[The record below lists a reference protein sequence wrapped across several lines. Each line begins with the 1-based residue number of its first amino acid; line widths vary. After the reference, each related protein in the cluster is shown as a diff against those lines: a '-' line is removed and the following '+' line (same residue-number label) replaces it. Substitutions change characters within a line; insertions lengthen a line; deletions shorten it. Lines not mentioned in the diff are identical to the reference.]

1 MTRIGEIIL
10 IEQDGITIE
19 CYLPKAD
26 LLGALVS
33 TENQSHM
40 AIVGGLTSICI
51 EAGKSSQA
59 FGNEHSSDSSNDQ
72 AFPHLKN
79 SLRVLGKAYSWEKF
93 SSFLTLNQGLYLVE
107 FSSTIFDDLNY
118 WRTLA
123 KLSFDSITPHINWL
137 RNHDPLFN
145 IDLYLQKLS
154 QHSRPLAWNLYLQ
167 NVEYT

>member
-19 CYLPKAD
+19 CYQPQTG

-33 TENQSHM
+33 TETQSHM
-40 AIVGGLTSICI
+40 AILGELTSICI

-59 FGNEHSSDSSNDQ
+59 FGNEHSSDSSNAQ

-79 SLRVLGKAYSWEKF
+79 SLRILGKAALWEKV
-93 SSFLTLNQGLYLVE
+93 SSFLTLNQGIYLVE
-107 FSSTIFDDLNY
+107 FSSTIYDDLHY

-123 KLSFDSITPHINWL
+123 KLSFDSIYQHINWL
-137 RNHDPLFN
+137 KNHDPLFN
-145 IDLYLQKLS
+145 LDQYLQKLS
-154 QHSRPLAWNLYLQ
+154 KHSRPLAWNLYLQ
-167 NVEYT
+167 TVEQT